1 MEENKDKALNLLVE
15 YHDIFVL
22 EDGEMGCTKA
32 AEIKIEV
39 TDPRPFK
46 ERLMNI
52 PSGLLDEVKEHLDHM
67 LVVGA
72 NKPSKSAWSNTV
84 VLVSKNDGGFRFCIN
99 FQKLNAQTRKDTF
112 LLPQIHDTIDALSG
126 SKYYTTVNLLSG
138 FRQTPMEESSKQ
150 YTTFTVNMLG
160 FFQCECMPFGL
171 CNAPATFQRF
181 MTNCLG
187 ELNYSTC
194 LVYLDNVVIYLST
207 QEEHVECL

>member
-1 MEENKDKALNLLVE
+1 MGLESWMEENKDKALNLLVE

-160 FFQCECMPFGL
+160 FF
-171 CNAPATFQRF
+171 
-181 MTNCLG
+181 
-187 ELNYSTC
+187 
-194 LVYLDNVVIYLST
+194 
-207 QEEHVECL
+207 